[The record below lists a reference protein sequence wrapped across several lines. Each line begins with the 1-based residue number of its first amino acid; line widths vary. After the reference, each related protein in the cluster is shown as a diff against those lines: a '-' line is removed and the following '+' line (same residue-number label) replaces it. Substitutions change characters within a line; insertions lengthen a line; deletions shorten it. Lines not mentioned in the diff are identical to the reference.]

1 MNKEQHI
8 QVKQK
13 AEGFV
18 KENFRDLIVDS
29 CIFGYNDI
37 VDKYRVLVITRA
49 EAYFLIFNG
58 LEIEEVNKIDYIHT
72 TEIKCEAL
80 EKEC

>member
-13 AEGFV
+13 AEVFV

-37 VDKYRVLVITRA
+37 VDKY
-49 EAYFLIFNG
+49 YPKFNSQLG
-58 LEIEEVNKIDYIHT
+58 
-72 TEIKCEAL
+72 
-80 EKEC
+80 